1 MARRVTIVPGSV
13 ATDECVFCGDAAS
26 DVEMSREH
34 VFADWVHR
42 LFGSDPNG
50 EAELTNEQG
59 VIQEWTGGLFS
70 DVLEIVC
77 KERCNNG

>member
-1 MARRVTIVPGSV
+1 
-13 ATDECVFCGDAAS
+13 
-26 DVEMSREH
+26 MSREH